1 MRAVQG
7 IGSSIIAP
15 TTLALI
21 MDAYQNNMRQRAI
34 SYYGATAGIG
44 SSIGLLVGGGLTS
57 LISWRAGFLINVPF
71 TLVLFILTLK
81 YVKSSARRKE
91 TIDYLGSLLSI
102 IGLVGII
109 YGFTEGI
116 FSFIVVGIIFIFL
129 FILWERKTSSPILPL
144 ALFQNKIRSGAYA
157 TRLLFMMA
165 MLPFWF
171 FLPQMMQS
179 QYGFSALES
188 GFAFLPLTIV
198 NFIIAMQLPKLT
210 GKFGNNRVLL
220 IGEIILAIGLIL
232 LAISN
237 PVNGYWQTVFVPMI
251 ILGLGQGLIL
261 APVTSAGV
269 YEAPDKLAGIASGVT
284 NTMHQIGGP
293 IGLSLI
299 VATTT
304 NFQTEIWIMAVFTL
318 ISIVV
323 VAIFLNTEK

>member
-1 MRAVQG
+1 M
-7 IGSSIIAP
+7 
-15 TTLALI
+15 
-21 MDAYQNNMRQRAI
+21 
-34 SYYGATAGIG
+34 
-44 SSIGLLVGGGLTS
+44 
-57 LISWRAGFLINVPF
+57 
-71 TLVLFILTLK
+71 
-81 YVKSSARRKE
+81 
-91 TIDYLGSLLSI
+91 
-102 IGLVGII
+102 
-109 YGFTEGI
+109 
-116 FSFIVVGIIFIFL
+116 FSFAFIGVIFISL

-144 ALFQNKIRSGAYA
+144 ALFQNKIRSGAYV

-210 GKFGNNRVLL
+210 SKFGNNKILL
-220 IGEIILAIGLIL
+220 IGEIILSMGLIL

-237 PVNGYWQTVFVPMI
+237 TENGYWQTVFVPMI

-269 YEAPDKLAGIASGVT
+269 HDAPDELAGIASGVT

-293 IGLSLI
+293 IGLSVI

-304 NFQTEIWIMAVFTL
+304 NFQTEIWMMAVFTL
-318 ISIVV
+318 VSILI
-323 VAIFLNTEK
+323 VALFVNNRK

>member
-1 MRAVQG
+1 
-7 IGSSIIAP
+7 
-15 TTLALI
+15 
-21 MDAYQNNMRQRAI
+21 
-34 SYYGATAGIG
+34 
-44 SSIGLLVGGGLTS
+44 
-57 LISWRAGFLINVPF
+57 
-71 TLVLFILTLK
+71 
-81 YVKSSARRKE
+81 
-91 TIDYLGSLLSI
+91 
-102 IGLVGII
+102 
-109 YGFTEGI
+109 
-116 FSFIVVGIIFIFL
+116 
-129 FILWERKTSSPILPL
+129 
-144 ALFQNKIRSGAYA
+144 
-157 TRLLFMMA
+157 
-165 MLPFWF
+165 
-171 FLPQMMQS
+171 
-179 QYGFSALES
+179 
-188 GFAFLPLTIV
+188 
-198 NFIIAMQLPKLT
+198 MQLPKLT